1 MIFVIKMRA
10 DAERRISRTIR
21 DKSYQN
27 YVGIAL
33 STKVTMVDR
42 NEPTDRMNGKEGIP
56 RIGGIDYCITSQHLE
71 PLREIGKRE
80 GSGGDVKVILCG
92 RVV

>member
-10 DAERRISRTIR
+10 DAERIISRTIR

-33 STKVTMVDR
+33 STKVTMVDM
-42 NEPTDRMNGKEGIP
+42 NEPTDRMNGKEGNSQDRWNRLLHHISAP
-56 RIGGIDYCITSQHLE
+56 RTTEGNRKKGGI
-71 PLREIGKRE
+71 RW
-80 GSGGDVKVILCG
+80 
-92 RVV
+92 